1 MKKAWVTQVNF
12 YKLFN
17 IYVSIIFFIF
27 LIGCKA
33 EKTVVEETL
42 PIPEQAIEK
51 FTIIQTDEG
60 KLKIIMDAE
69 SAVIDESGNIAH
81 VRLPSIKFYN
91 KGDYVSTL
99 VAESADVN
107 MKTHDIKCIGKCVIS
122 SAKNECVQTTN
133 LIYDAGKDLI
143 YSNNDVRITRPRGTI
158 YGASFKSDTKF
169 DRIIIKN
176 QRTVID

>member
-1 MKKAWVTQVNF
+1 VTQVNF

-17 IYVSIIFFIF
+17 IYVSIIFFVF

-33 EKTVVEETL
+33 EKAVVEETL
-42 PIPEQAIEK
+42 PIPEQSSIEK

-60 KLKIIMDAE
+60 KLKIIMNAE

-81 VRLPSIKFYN
+81 IRLPSIKFYN

-99 VAESADVN
+99 VAESADIN
-107 MKTHDIKCIGKCVIS
+107 MTTHDIKGIGRCVIS

-133 LIYDAGKDLI
+133 LTYDARKDLV
-143 YSNNDVRITRPRGTI
+143 YSNNDVKITRPHGTI

-169 DRIIIKN
+169 DKIIIKN